1 MATKPKSTKSYRYL
15 VVDQWHSRGVTY
27 LRDIM
32 QPARH
37 QGDAKAVN
45 AICGFTPP
53 QLLATQPD
61 CPYGSVVFRVAR
73 NGRLTKVATNYDS
86 SG

>member
-1 MATKPKSTKSYRYL
+1 MATKPKPTKQYRYL
-15 VVDQWHSRGVTY
+15 VVDQWHSRGVTF

-32 QPARH
+32 EPARH
-37 QGDAKAVN
+37 RGDAAAVN

-53 QLLATQPD
+53 QLQDTQPD